1 MEPVTF
7 NGEPLE
13 KTRYGTDDSLGRS
26 VIRAPR
32 SVRMRGSD
40 GGASKA
46 RHNRDDERVWS
57 DRRWSA

>member
-1 MEPVTF
+1 MEGVTF

-13 KTRYGTDDSLGRS
+13 KTKYAADDYLGRS
-26 VIRAPR
+26 AIRAPR
-32 SVRMRGSD
+32 SVRLRGSD

-46 RHNRDDERVWS
+46 RHNRDDERIWS